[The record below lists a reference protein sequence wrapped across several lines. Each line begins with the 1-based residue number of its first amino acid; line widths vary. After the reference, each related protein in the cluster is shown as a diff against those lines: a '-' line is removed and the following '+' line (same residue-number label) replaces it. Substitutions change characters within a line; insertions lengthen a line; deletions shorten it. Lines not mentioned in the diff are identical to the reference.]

1 MQKVWNPGIVI
12 AARVGSTRL
21 PGKHFK
27 MIGGDSVL
35 DLVVSRCV
43 STGLKVTLAVP
54 FADRADFYN
63 SLDRPDLV
71 VEIASPDIDESDVFL
86 RVMKAASESDLD
98 PIIRVTGD
106 CPFAEPSI
114 ILGALALWF
123 EKRRLVD
130 QAVAVVVSNVFPYR
144 TFAKGLDVEVVER
157 AALGLTIEGA
167 SDYDREHVTSA
178 IYRLATPI
186 DHGETY
192 LAALPES
199 AFARNGVA
207 VFSFKN
213 NGWWPDEKAPGLCID
228 TPEDLIRLGGVM

>member
-1 MQKVWNPGIVI
+1 MQKVWNPGIII
-12 AARVGSTRL
+12 AARTGSARL

-27 MIGGDSVL
+27 MIGDESVL
-35 DLVVSRCV
+35 NRVLGRCL
-43 STGLKVTLAVP
+43 STGLKVVLAVP
-54 FADRADFYN
+54 ADEQEEFH
-63 SLDRPDLV
+63 
-71 VEIASPDIDESDVFL
+71 IASHFDNDTCGVEGDESDVLL
-86 RVMKAASESDLD
+86 RVMKAASESDFD

-106 CPFAEPSI
+106 CPFAEPAI

-123 EKRRLVD
+123 EKRRIAD
-130 QAVAVVVSNVFPYR
+130 PAVAVVASNVFPYR

-157 AALGLTIEGA
+157 AALELVLDGA

-178 IYRLATPI
+178 IYRLATPP

-199 AFARNGVA
+199 AFSRNGVA
-207 VFSFKN
+207 VFGFKN
-213 NGWWPDEKAPGLCID
+213 NGWWPDSKAPDLCID

>member
-12 AARVGSTRL
+12 AARTGSTRL

-43 STGLKVTLAVP
+43 STGLKVSLAVP
-54 FADRADFYN
+54 LSDRDDFYK
-63 SLDRPDLV
+63 SLDDPTLEV
-71 VEIASPDIDESDVFL
+71 QIPHLDIDESDVMFRVL
-86 RVMKAASESDLD
+86 RAAEEDGYD

-106 CPFAEPSI
+106 CPFTEPAI
-114 ILGALALWF
+114 ILGVLAFWF
-123 EKRRLVD
+123 EKRRIAD
-130 QAVAVVVSNVFPYR
+130 PAVAVVASNVFPYR

-157 AALGLTIEGA
+157 AALELVLEGA

-178 IYRLATPI
+178 IYRLATPP
-186 DHGETY
+186 DHRETY

-207 VFSFKN
+207 VFGFKN